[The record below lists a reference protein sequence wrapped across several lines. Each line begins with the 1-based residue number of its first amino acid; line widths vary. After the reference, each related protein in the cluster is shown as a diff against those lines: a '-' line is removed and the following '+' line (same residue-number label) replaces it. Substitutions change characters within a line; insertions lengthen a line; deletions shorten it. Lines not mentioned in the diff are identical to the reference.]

1 MSDATTFATPVELVK
16 AADQALYDAKTKG
29 RDCIAEA
36 GDQATAA

>member
-16 AADQALYDAKTKG
+16 AADQALCDAKTKG